1 MEKYYAGIQVVIT
14 IQNYHIE
21 NTVLRSATKSL
32 NIGIIITSIGIALD
46 RIYSSVTTIPVR
58 FAKEGFLIHIEE
70 GLHDLTN

>member
-32 NIGIIITSIGIALD
+32 NIGIIITSTGIA
-46 RIYSSVTTIPVR
+46 
-58 FAKEGFLIHIEE
+58 
-70 GLHDLTN
+70 